1 MLHTAQDLSYTTLAS
16 ANSEAEIS
24 SLDLHKARAA
34 FNLCGFFVRVAS
46 SFTGGLRVEPKGS
59 PISLCVGTANARSLP
74 TKLAVWSAGSKNL
87 LHKETAMHDCIA
99 HCPVCGRKYPIPV
112 LGNLD
117 QKVEIRCVCRHT
129 FRVGIEELAVS
140 QKLVSPALPAPVQNQ
155 KENVMENELIPIT
168 AAAIG
173 GENKRTVNAKELHAF
188 LEVGKDFS
196 TWIKDRITQYQF
208 AEDLDYVK
216 IDSPKSGNQRGGDR
230 RSIDYYISL
239 DMAKELS
246 MVERNEKGK
255 QARQYFIQCEKQLKV
270 AQQQFAIPQTL
281 PEALRL
287 AADLADKNAA
297 LEKKAKEDAP
307 KVEFCDKVVADNE
320 AMTITRAAKL
330 INYPPRKLKDYIRQI
345 GWLYANSDTPMQS
358 TITSGYM
365 VLRFAHWTD
374 NEGNAVEKPYAH
386 ITNKGI
392 FTLYRRMRREGL
404 IEKNEQLELVA

>member
-1 MLHTAQDLSYTTLAS
+1 MLHAAPFSLYTTLAS
-16 ANSEAEIS
+16 ANSEASDWRPAKLEA
-24 SLDLHKARAA
+24 HAA
-34 FNLCGFFVRVAS
+34 FSQCGFFVRS
-46 SFTGGLRVEPKGS
+46 SLLFTGGLCGESQDS
-59 PISLCVGTANARSLP
+59 PFSLSDGTP
-74 TKLAVWSAGSKNL
+74 IHTVCPPQLALWSAGLQNL
-87 LHKETAMHDCIA
+87 LKETAMHDCIA
-99 HCPVCGRKYPIPV
+99 HCPVCGRKFPIPV

-117 QKVEIRCVCRHT
+117 QKVEIRCVCGHT
-129 FRVGIEELAVS
+129 FRVDIEELAVS
-140 QKLVSPALPAPVQNQ
+140 QKLVSPALPAPEQKQ
-155 KENVMENELIPIT
+155 KENVMEKALINLTT
-168 AAAIG
+168 ASIG
-173 GENKRTVNAKELHAF
+173 GEQQKGVSARDLHAF
-188 LEVGKDFS
+188 LEVKSRFNDWIANRIKDF
-196 TWIKDRITQYQF
+196 DFVENQ
-208 AEDLDYVK
+208 DYLTLTKK
-216 IDSPKSGNQRGGDR
+216 IVSGGLAKEYLLTLN
-230 RSIDYYISL
+230 
-239 DMAKELS
+239 MAKELS

-270 AQQQFAIPQTL
+270 AQKQFAIPQTL

-307 KVEFCDKVVADNE
+307 KVEFCDKVVADND

-392 FTLYRRMRREGL
+392 FTLYRRMRRGGL
-404 IEKNEQLELVA
+404 IEKNEQLELAA

>member
-1 MLHTAQDLSYTTLAS
+1 MLHAAPFSSYTVLAS
-16 ANSEAEIS
+16 VNPEAEIS
-24 SLDLHKARAA
+24 SLDWHKARAA

-46 SFTGGLRVEPKGS
+46 SLTGGLRVEPKGS

-117 QKVEIRCVCRHT
+117 QKVEIRCVCGHT
-129 FRVGIEELAVS
+129 FRVSIEELAVS
-140 QKLVSPALPAPVQNQ
+140 QKLVSPAKPAPVQNH
-155 KENVMENELIPIT
+155 KETVMENELIPIT
-168 AAAIG
+168 AATIG
-173 GENKRTVNAKELHAF
+173 GEQQGVNARDLHDF
-188 LEVGKDFS
+188 LEVKAKFAD
-196 TWIKDRITQYQF
+196 WIKNRISDFDFQENQ
-208 AEDLDYVK
+208 DYLTVSK
-216 IDSPKSGNQRGGDR
+216 ILENGGR
-230 RSIDYYISL
+230 TKEYLLTLS
-239 DMAKELS
+239 MAKELS

-345 GWLYANSDTPMQS
+345 GWLYANSDTPMQN

-374 NEGNAVEKPYAH
+374 CEGNAVEKPYAH
-386 ITNKGI
+386 ITSKGI
-392 FTLYRRMRREGL
+392 FALYRRMRREGL
-404 IEKNEQLELVA
+404 IEKNERLELAA

>member
-1 MLHTAQDLSYTTLAS
+1 MTLQTAQDLSYTVLAS
-16 ANSEAEIS
+16 VNPEDEIS
-24 SLDLHKARAA
+24 SLDWFKAHTA
-34 FNLCGFFVRVAS
+34 FSQCGFFVCGAS
-46 SFTGGLRVEPKGS
+46 SFTGGLRVESSDS
-59 PISLCVGTANARSLP
+59 PISLNVGTANARSLP
-74 TKLAVWSAGSKNL
+74 SKLAVWSAGSKNL
-87 LHKETAMHDCIA
+87 LFKETAMHECIA
-99 HCPVCGRKYPIPV
+99 HCPVCGRKFPIPV

-117 QKVEIRCVCRHT
+117 QKVEIRCVCGHT
-129 FRVGIEELAVS
+129 FRVGIEELAIS
-140 QKLVSPALPAPVQNQ
+140 QKLVSPAPVQNQ
-155 KENVMENELIPIT
+155 KENVMQNELINLMT
-168 AAAIG
+168 ASIG
-173 GENKRTVNAKELHAF
+173 GEKQKGVSARDLHTF
-188 LEVGKDFS
+188 LEVKSRFNDWIANRIKDFNFVEN
-196 TWIKDRITQYQF
+196 Q
-208 AEDLDYVK
+208 DYVTLTKK
-216 IDSPKSGNQRGGDR
+216 IVSGGLAKEYFLTLN
-230 RSIDYYISL
+230 
-239 DMAKELS
+239 MAKELS

-297 LEKKAKEDAP
+297 LEKKAEEDAP

-358 TITSGYM
+358 AITTGYM

-374 NEGNAVEKPYAH
+374 CEGNAVEKPYAH

-404 IEKNEQLELVA
+404 IEKNEQLELAA